1 MRRGDA
7 AFSFLGRHR
16 QAFLLVVEL
25 GRLIQQPLRAP
36 GIVQLLLAATQAA
49 LLVNDEA
56 PNLRLDVGQ
65 ALDQCECEWSSGKRA
80 RAKGQGSHL
89 VGAADAAP

>member
-7 AFSFLGRHR
+7 AFSFLERHR
-16 QAFLLVVEL
+16 QAFLLVVD
-25 GRLIQQPLRAP
+25 RLIQQPLREP

-49 LLVNDEA
+49 LLVSNEA
-56 PNLRLDVGQ
+56 PNLRLDVAQ
-65 ALDQCECEWSSGKRA
+65 ALDQCEWSSGKRA
-80 RAKGQGSHL
+80 HAKGQGTHL